1 MPLFEENQTK
11 TETNQFKDTNNC
23 EFGQE
28 KPTKFN
34 SETKQS
40 GVINM
45 IGQCLPFVPILF
57 EQFTGQKIPQMSGTM
72 AEMQMALTTI
82 QNGLQTVVSNQ
93 NQIAQRLVNLE
104 TNASQQL
111 TNLTQQFQSLRLTH
125 TKERE
130 RKEIAYNNQPENQ
143 EENY

>member
-1 MPLFEENQTK
+1 MPLFEETK
-11 TETNQFKDTNNC
+11 TNQDTDQVKDTNNC

-28 KPTKFN
+28 KSTKFN

-40 GVINM
+40 GVVNM

-72 AEMQMALTTI
+72 AEMQMALTNI

-93 NQIAQRLVNLE
+93 TQLAQRLVSLE
-104 TNASQQL
+104 TNANSQL
-111 TNLTQQFQSLRLTH
+111 TNL
-125 TKERE
+125 
-130 RKEIAYNNQPENQ
+130 
-143 EENY
+143 